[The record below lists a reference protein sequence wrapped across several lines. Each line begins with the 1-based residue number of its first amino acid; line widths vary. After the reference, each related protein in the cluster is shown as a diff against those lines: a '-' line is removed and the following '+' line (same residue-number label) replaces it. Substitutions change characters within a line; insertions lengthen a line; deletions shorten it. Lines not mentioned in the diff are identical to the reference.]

1 MKNKKSKARIS
12 IKKFIINNFPKNEIK
27 SNINLFLNAKYTNR
41 NNNNNLVS
49 SDNHI
54 KKKNIVSKFRNDKKG
69 K

>member
-41 NNNNNLVS
+41 NNNNNNLVS

-54 KKKNIVSKFRNDKKG
+54 KKKNIVSKFRNDI
-69 K
+69 